1 MAFLGTFR
9 IQGNRSVLLAS
20 NIQLWYAMPKSIASQ
35 SHCFADWSFIV
46 EWSHNIIHYH
56 TCVQKPLEAPK
67 MPNSC
72 EWSERA
78 GVGSLQSPSEQ
89 SPTRRTAWRNH
100 SDFQGAWKFW
110 ACWHP
115 LGHGALWEHVRTALI
130 FPIPTQTPASQS
142 GQKKNQGWPADFY
155 FLMLMVRFTFA
166 GARRMQ
172 RSFPNA
178 CSGRKIQGRDVPAR

>member
-1 MAFLGTFR
+1 MR
-9 IQGNRSVLLAS
+9 
-20 NIQLWYAMPKSIASQ
+20 KSIASQ
-35 SHCFADWSFIV
+35 SHCFADWSFIL

-78 GVGSLQSPSEQ
+78 GVGSLQSPSER
-89 SPTRRTAWRNH
+89 SPKSSRRTAWRNH

-110 ACWHP
+110 VCWYP
-115 LGHGALWEHVRTALI
+115 FGYGALLAALVRAWKNCPYFSNSHSDSCISVRTE
-130 FPIPTQTPASQS
+130 
-142 GQKKNQGWPADFY
+142 KKQGWPADFY

-178 CSGRKIQGRDVPAR
+178 CSGRRIQGRDVPAR

>member
-1 MAFLGTFR
+1 
-9 IQGNRSVLLAS
+9 
-20 NIQLWYAMPKSIASQ
+20 MPKSIASQ

-46 EWSHNIIHYH
+46 DWSHNIIHYH

-110 ACWHP
+110 ACWYP
-115 LGHGALWEHVRTALI
+115 FGSAFIISDLWADHVRTVLI
-130 FPIPTQTPASQS
+130 FPNSHSDSCISVQTESIFDRLTCWFFLICDVFRLASS
-142 GQKKNQGWPADFY
+142 GAW
-155 FLMLMVRFTFA
+155 
-166 GARRMQ
+166 RMQ
-172 RSFPNA
+172 RRDCPNA
-178 CSGRKIQGRDVPAR
+178 WFARKIRGRDVPAR

>member
-1 MAFLGTFR
+1 
-9 IQGNRSVLLAS
+9 
-20 NIQLWYAMPKSIASQ
+20 MPKSIASQ

-78 GVGSLQSPSEQ
+78 GVGSLQSPSER
-89 SPTRRTAWRNH
+89 SPKSSRRTAWRNH

-110 ACWHP
+110 VCWYP
-115 LGHGALWEHVRTALI
+115 FGYGALLAAVVRAWKNCPYFSNSHSDSRISVQTESIFERLTGCFSILCDGDVSFHFCRSGTNTAKL
-130 FPIPTQTPASQS
+130 PEYMLS
-142 GQKKNQGWPADFY
+142 KKNARQRCPSS
-155 FLMLMVRFTFA
+155 LRTVRL
-166 GARRMQ
+166 
-172 RSFPNA
+172 FPVSNENTV
-178 CSGRKIQGRDVPAR
+178 I

>member
-1 MAFLGTFR
+1 
-9 IQGNRSVLLAS
+9 
-20 NIQLWYAMPKSIASQ
+20 MPKSIASQ

-142 GQKKNQGWPADFY
+142 GQKKKPRLTGW
-155 FLMLMVRFTFA
+155 FLLFDAHGSFHFCRSATNAAKFPQCMLWKKNTRQRCPSSLRTVRL
-166 GARRMQ
+166 
-172 RSFPNA
+172 FPVSNENA
-178 CSGRKIQGRDVPAR
+178 VI